1 MTHKMNWQASLIE
14 QRIAWSFSFCAIVIT
29 LFAIAQPQWFELL
42 SAVNSP
48 VHQPTPVTKP
58 VQPTRTKTMNT
69 ITAAAESPAPQKAA
83 PPPAVI
89 KPITQATPVTPSQTK
104 VIAKKTTTIAPKK
117 TVLASGFYVQL
128 GAFDEKSRAQGL
140 ADQLKR
146 KGWSVKIATKKNGMH
161 AVWIGPKST
170 KPEAETL
177 LKTIHR
183 KLKQKGFI
191 VQHNND

>member
-14 QRIAWSFSFCAIVIT
+14 QRIAWSFSFCAIIIT
-29 LFAIAQPQWFELL
+29 LIAIAQPQWFELL

-58 VQPTRTKTMNT
+58 VQPTRTKSMNT
-69 ITAAAESPAPQKAA
+69 ITPAEIPAPKKA
-83 PPPAVI
+83 PPTPAVI
-89 KPITQATPVTPSQTK
+89 KPITQATPVTPVQTK
-104 VIAKKTTTIAPKK
+104 HIAKKPTTIAPKK
-117 TVLASGFYVQL
+117 TVLAPGFYVQL
-128 GAFDEKSRAQGL
+128 GAFDEKARAQGL

-170 KPEAETL
+170 KTEAETL
-177 LKTIHR
+177 LKTIHS

>member
-14 QRIAWSFSFCAIVIT
+14 QRLAWSLSFCAIVIT

-48 VHQPTPVTKP
+48 VHQQAPVTNP
-58 VQPTRTKTMNT
+58 VQPARTKTMNT
-69 ITAAAESPAPQKAA
+69 ITPAAESPAPKKA
-83 PPPAVI
+83 PPPAAI
-89 KPITQATPVTPSQTK
+89 KPITQATPVTPPPTK
-104 VIAKKTTTIAPKK
+104 HIAKKTSTIAPKK
-117 TVLASGFYVQL
+117 TVLAPGFYVQL
-128 GAFDEKSRAQGL
+128 GAFDEKARAQGL

-170 KPEAETL
+170 KSEAEIL
-177 LKTIHR
+177 LKTIHS